1 MSLEENGIRL
11 AHIVL
16 SVLKVRRHFPRQQ
29 EVNSRIK
36 SGAIKEIVIL
46 HDRNRMEDEYVF

>member
-36 SGAIKEIVIL
+36 SEAIKEIVIL